1 MFIFFPQV
9 LFSTNESFNYFLA
22 AIFIALFSEISARVL
37 KAPVLVFLVCGI
49 IPLVPGGGMFYTMLE
64 TLKGNI
70 DKALSL
76 GCNTLMLAGSI
87 ATGIVLVSS
96 FTKLYFSIK
105 RLINSKIKS
114 TENNNYLNKS
124 I

>member
-1 MFIFFPQV
+1 
-9 LFSTNESFNYFLA
+9 
-22 AIFIALFSEISARVL
+22 
-37 KAPVLVFLVCGI
+37 
-49 IPLVPGGGMFYTMLE
+49 MFYTMLE

-76 GCNTLMLAGSI
+76 VCNTLMLAGSI

-114 TENNNYLNKS
+114 NENNNYLNKS

>member
-1 MFIFFPQV
+1 
-9 LFSTNESFNYFLA
+9 
-22 AIFIALFSEISARVL
+22 
-37 KAPVLVFLVCGI
+37 
-49 IPLVPGGGMFYTMLE
+49 
-64 TLKGNI
+64 
-70 DKALSL
+70 
-76 GCNTLMLAGSI
+76 MLAGSI